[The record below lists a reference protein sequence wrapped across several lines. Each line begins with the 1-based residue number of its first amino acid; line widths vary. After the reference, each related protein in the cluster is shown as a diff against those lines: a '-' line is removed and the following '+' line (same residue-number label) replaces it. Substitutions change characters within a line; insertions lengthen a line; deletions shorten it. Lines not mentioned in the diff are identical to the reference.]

1 MMMPISG
8 DDDGDNDNASGYDGD
23 EADLS
28 FILSR
33 SA

>member
-1 MMMPISG
+1 MMTLISG
-8 DDDGDNDNASGYDGD
+8 DDDGDNDNATGYDGD

-28 FILSR
+28 LILSR